1 MNEQKDINQHFFSLV
16 LSHEAAAMQYM
27 GKVAG
32 GDGKLTRNMEMAQ
45 YAIDTLQVIRDK
57 TKGNLTDDEKR
68 LLDHVL
74 YQLQL
79 NYVEES
85 KTPEK
90 EPAPESPQDEEPS
103 SGADAEKTETPPTE

>member
-1 MNEQKDINQHFFSLV
+1 MTEQKNINQHFFSLV

-32 GDGKLTRNMEMAQ
+32 NDGKTTRNMEMAK

-57 TKGNLTDDEKR
+57 TQGNLSEDEKR

-79 NYVEES
+79 NFVDES
-85 KTPEK
+85 KTPDEK
-90 EPAPESPQDEEPS
+90 ETAEEP
-103 SGADAEKTETPPTE
+103 ATKAEGDTAEPPPAEES